1 MSRLSFRAFVVCG
14 VLGLGVAGSLTAS
27 ASDLQAE
34 QPQQGL
40 RVTFLLYS
48 GRPNPSVLVTDP
60 AQVRAIEEQLARAQ
74 ANGQRTSVAESPAV
88 LGYTGIQIERLGDA
102 SRGSAPLVLKG
113 DVLREKAAPD
123 QAALAPASGTVSR
136 DAAGLEAWL
145 LDLGRKQQ
153 VIGDIE
159 LSVIRTAK

>member
-1 MSRLSFRAFVVCG
+1 MSRPSFRAFVLCG

-40 RVTFLLYS
+40 RVTYLLYS

-60 AQVRAIEEQLARAQ
+60 AQVRAIEEQLARSLAD
-74 ANGQRTSVAESPAV
+74 GQRTAVTESPAV

-102 SRGSAPLVLKG
+102 GRGSPPMVLRG
-113 DVLREKAAPD
+113 AVLREKANPD
-123 QAALAPASGTVSR
+123 QATLAPAQATVSR
-136 DAAGLEAWL
+136 DAEVLEDL
-145 LDLGRKQQ
+145 LLGLGRDQQ
-153 VIGDIE
+153 VIGDVE
-159 LSVIRTAK
+159 LSVIRATK

>member
-40 RVTFLLYS
+40 RVTYLLYS

-60 AQVRAIEEQLARAQ
+60 AQVRGIEEQLARAQ
-74 ANGQRTSVAESPAV
+74 ASGHLAAVPESPAV
-88 LGYTGIQIERLGDA
+88 LGYTGVQIERLGDA
-102 SRGSAPLVLKG
+102 SRGSAPMVLRG
-113 DVLREKAAPD
+113 DVLREQAAPE
-123 QAALAPASGTVSR
+123 QAALAPSSATVSR
-136 DAAGLEAWL
+136 DVAALESSL
-145 LDLGRKQQ
+145 IDLGRAQQ
-153 VIGDIE
+153 VIGDVE
-159 LSVIRTAK
+159 LSVIRSTK

>member
-1 MSRLSFRAFVVCG
+1 MSRPSFRAFVLCG

-40 RVTFLLYS
+40 RVTYLLYS

-60 AQVRAIEEQLARAQ
+60 AQVRAIEEQLARSL
-74 ANGQRTSVAESPAV
+74 ANGQRTSVAGSPAV

-102 SRGSAPLVLKG
+102 SRGSAPMVLRG
-113 DVLREKAAPD
+113 AVLREKAAPE
-123 QAALAPASGTVSR
+123 QEALAPAQATVSR
-136 DAAGLEAWL
+136 DAAALEDL
-145 LDLGRKQQ
+145 LLGLGRDQQ
-153 VIGDIE
+153 VLGDVE
-159 LSVIRTAK
+159 LSVIRATK

>member
-14 VLGLGVAGSLTAS
+14 VLGWGVAGSLTAS

-40 RVTFLLYS
+40 RVTYLLYS

-74 ANGQRTSVAESPAV
+74 ASGQRAAAAESPAV

-102 SRGSAPLVLKG
+102 SRGSAPLVLRG
-113 DVLREKAAPD
+113 DVLREKAAPE
-123 QAALAPASGTVSR
+123 QEALAPSSATVSR
-136 DAAGLEAWL
+136 DAAALESWL
-145 LDLGRKQQ
+145 IDLGRAQQ
-153 VIGDIE
+153 AIGDVE
-159 LSVIRTAK
+159 LSVIRSAK